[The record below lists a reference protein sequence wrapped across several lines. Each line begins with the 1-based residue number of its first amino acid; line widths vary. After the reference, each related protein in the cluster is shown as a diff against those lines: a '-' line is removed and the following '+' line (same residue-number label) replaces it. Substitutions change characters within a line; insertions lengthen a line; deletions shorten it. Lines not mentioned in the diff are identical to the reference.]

1 MSFVVNKML
10 FVVKKKNYAGKFLE
24 VKSLRTEKFKILF

>member
-10 FVVKKKNYAGKFLE
+10 FIIKKKNQKQNFFE
-24 VKSLRTEKFKILF
+24 VKCLNTEKCKILF